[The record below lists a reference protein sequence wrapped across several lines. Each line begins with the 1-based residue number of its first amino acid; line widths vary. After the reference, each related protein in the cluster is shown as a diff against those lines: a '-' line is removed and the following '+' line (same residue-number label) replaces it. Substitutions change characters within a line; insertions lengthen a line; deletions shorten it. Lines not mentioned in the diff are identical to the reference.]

1 MNRVLVEQQGR
12 VLHLINNAP
21 EKRNALDYD
30 YYDGII
36 AALEAAGDDVGAV
49 VLSGSGG
56 FFCAGGDLRGL
67 KARSEK
73 DFAGR
78 REGVDRLHR
87 LIRAIRACPMP
98 VIAAVDGGAA
108 GAGASLAAAC
118 DLIVAAEDA
127 YVMLAYVKIGLTP
140 DGGATWFYGRGLPP
154 QLAAE
159 MAITGGKM
167 AAARLHQA
175 GFINRIAPVAVD
187 AALAWA
193 AEIATGPAA
202 SMAGIKRLLAE
213 AHSNTLEDQLDAEA
227 VNIGHALGG
236 AEGKEGIN
244 AFLEKRKAKYHQE

>member
-1 MNRVLVEQQGR
+1 MTRVLTERHGR

-21 EKRNALDYD
+21 DKRNALDFD
-30 YYDGII
+30 YYDAVI
-36 AALEAAGDDVGAV
+36 AALDAAGDDIGAV
-49 VLSGSGG
+49 VLSGAGH
-56 FFCAGGDLRGL
+56 FFCAGGDLKGL

-78 REGVDRLHR
+78 REGVDRLHG
-87 LIRAIRACPMP
+87 LIRAIRACPKP

-127 YVMLAYVKIGLTP
+127 YVILAYVKIGLTP

-154 QLAAE
+154 QLTAE

-167 AAARLHQA
+167 PAARLYQA

-187 AALAWA
+187 AALEWA
-193 AEIATGPAA
+193 AEIANGAPH
-202 SMAGIKRLLAE
+202 SMAAIKGLLGQAQTNSLEEQLEAE
-213 AHSNTLEDQLDAEA
+213 AQG
-227 VNIGHALGG
+227 IGTALGG

-244 AFLEKRKAKYHQE
+244 AFLEKRKANFHG